1 MKVVLIPGPR
11 DEELIF
17 EIRKAK
23 ETMEHEE
30 YIDYMKELAASGE
43 EYIDAMY
50 YACNN
55 RDVMLEE
62 QAKYF
67 YDCLLNDESYY
78 YAVRMSAIDK
88 LVTDHKHLDRIA
100 GRFGDKYFTIHDH
113 SDGWDY
119 YCTDSDYCIIEEGI
133 IDYADAP
140 LAEVLSELF
149 QHLSID
155 AEDFC
160 EMDHDELV
168 ERIEA
173 HTRVC

>member
-11 DEELIF
+11 NEELIA

-30 YIDYMKELAASGE
+30 YIDYMKELADNGE

-55 RDVMLEE
+55 REAMIEE
-62 QAKYF
+62 QAQYF
-67 YDCLLNDESYY
+67 HDCLLNDERCY

-88 LVTDHKHLDRIA
+88 LVTDHKRLDRFA
-100 GRFGDKYFTIHDH
+100 GRFGDKYFTVHDH

-133 IDYADAP
+133 IDCADIP
-140 LAEVLSELF
+140 LVEVLSELF
-149 QHLSID
+149 QRLDID

-160 EMDHDELV
+160 EMDHDALV
-168 ERIEA
+168 KRIEA
-173 HTRVC
+173 CTQS